1 MRKVSVSRK
10 TKETN
15 INVMLNLDG
24 RGRQKINT
32 SIPFLDHMLKLFS
45 LHAGFDL
52 KITARGDCEIDE
64 HHLVEDVGLVL
75 GEAIKKALKNKK
87 GIERYGNFLM
97 SMDEALSYIVIDV
110 SGRPYLRYN
119 VKLNPDFKWLKK
131 EFNYNLIK
139 EFFRAL
145 VSKAE
150 ITLHI
155 SLKHGS
161 NNHHITESIFKGF
174 GKALAQAVNINP
186 ERKGIPSTK
195 GRL

>member
-15 INVMLNLDG
+15 INIMLNLDG

-45 LHAGFDL
+45 LHSGFDL
-52 KITARGDCEIDE
+52 KISARGDCEIDE

-119 VKLNPDFKWLKK
+119 VKLNSDFKWLKK

-145 VSKAE
+145 ASKAE

-161 NNHHITESIFKGF
+161 NNHHIAESIFKGF
-174 GKALAQAVNINP
+174 GRALAQAVNSNP
-186 ERKGIPSTK
+186 KRKGIPSTK
-195 GRL
+195 GKL